1 MTPDQLR
8 QHAHREPFQPFRVR
22 LQDGRS
28 YDIRHPNLGLVGKS
42 IFIIG
47 IPAPDDPDPVYADRT
62 VWVPLAQIDGIEPL
76 PEPAVPGV
84 P

>member
-8 QHAHREPFQPFRVR
+8 QHTDREPFRPFRVR
-22 LQDGRS
+22 LRDGRS
-28 YDIRHPNLGLVGKS
+28 YDIRHPNLGLVGES

-47 IPAPDDPDPVYADRT
+47 IPEPNDPDPGSYDRK
-62 VWVPLAQIDGIEPL
+62 VWVPLTQIDGIEPL

-84 P
+84 S